1 MTRTENLSIGLGFDV
16 HPLVHGRPLILGG
29 IEIPFDRGLDGHSD
43 GDALLHAVIDAL
55 ASAADLPDIG
65 EMFPGDEENL
75 DRSSVEMAHEV
86 TRHLAIKG
94 TKILSVDAIIIA
106 QVPRISPYRQQ
117 LRESVAACFD
127 VAPARINVKGKTF
140 DHLGPIGREEGIEC
154 RVVALVEK
162 GAKS

>member
-16 HPLVHGRPLILGG
+16 HPLVHGRSLILGG

-65 EMFPGDEENL
+65 EMFPGDDENL

-86 TRHLAIKG
+86 ARRLAVNG
-94 TKILSVDAIIIA
+94 TKILSVDAIVIA

-127 VAPARINVKGKTF
+127 VDPGRVNVKGKTF

-154 RVVALVEK
+154 RVVVLVQK
-162 GAKS
+162 RAAS